1 METPTPA
8 EGEGKFTS
16 PSKRVSFHGD
26 LPLPPNMGS
35 SAATSNTVQELL
47 RQIAELKLENQKRSE
62 QLLMYQ
68 SKPEPVLYV
77 DTGGHY
83 AEEYLEG
90 TRKVE
95 GTKKK
100 RRKSPRRGRR
110 KSPSRSSQNRSVVSS
125 KKNSVEN
132 VRQSRQRERRVSIT
146 PEEFHR
152 SLRGGSPD
160 SPHCRVSRR
169 SASPVRQK
177 SASKGQTH
185 HLGSSVKQDAERRF
199 SGMRFNGGGRSSFD
213 LPPPPLPNQR
223 SRSRGRSSRFK
234 VTSRSPLT

>member
-8 EGEGKFTS
+8 EDEGKFIS
-16 PSKRVSFHGD
+16 PSKRVSFHSD

-35 SAATSNTVQELL
+35 TATSNTVQELL

-68 SKPEPVLYV
+68 SKPQPVLYV
-77 DTGGHY
+77 DTGHY
-83 AEEYLEG
+83 TEEYLEG
-90 TRKVE
+90 ARKVE
-95 GTKKK
+95 GKKKK

-110 KSPSRSSQNRSVVSS
+110 KSPSRSSKNRSLVSS
-125 KKNSVEN
+125 KNSVEN

-169 SASPVRQK
+169 NPSPVRQK
-177 SASKGQTH
+177 SSSKGQTH
-185 HLGSSVKQDAERRF
+185 ASVSPSRSSVTQDAERRF
-199 SGMRFNGGGRSSFD
+199 SGMKFGAGGRSTLD

-234 VTSRSPLT
+234 VTSLSS

>member
-8 EGEGKFTS
+8 EGEGKFIS

-26 LPLPPNMGS
+26 LPLPPNMG

-77 DTGGHY
+77 DTGHY

-90 TRKVE
+90 VRKVE
-95 GTKKK
+95 GKKKK

-110 KSPSRSSQNRSVVSS
+110 KSPSRSTKNRSVVSS
-125 KKNSVEN
+125 KNSVEN
-132 VRQSRQRERRVSIT
+132 VRHSRQRERRVSIT

-169 SASPVRQK
+169 SPSPVRQK
-177 SASKGQTH
+177 KPISSKTRASVSPSR
-185 HLGSSVKQDAERRF
+185 SSVKQDAERRF
-199 SGMRFNGGGRSSFD
+199 SGMRFAAGGRSPFD
-213 LPPPPLPNQR
+213 LPPPPLPNQS
-223 SRSRGRSSRFK
+223 SRSRGRSSRFN
-234 VTSRSPLT
+234 VTSPP